1 MLRREGLQLDLR
13 NLEYLAHWVTPV
25 GSPRRYDTRFF
36 VVLAPANQIA
46 THDAGETVADRW
58 LSPNEALAAFERGEF
73 EMILP
78 TVRNLRAVA
87 HFAEARDVLEHAR
100 GLDDIVCIEPRIIDR
115 DGTLAIVTP
124 GDEGFDD

>member
-58 LSPNEALAAFERGEF
+58 LSTQRSPR
-73 EMILP
+73 
-78 TVRNLRAVA
+78 RLRARRVRDDSPDGTEPPGGRD
-87 HFAEARDVLEHAR
+87 FAEARDVLEHAR